1 MEQGVTDVAALLG
14 GLSGW
19 QRAGYPLVGDLVVT
33 PAPEPTVAGEEMT
46 PEPGTAGSAGAP
58 VTMIEYSDYQ

>member
-14 GLSGW
+14 GLSAW
-19 QRAGYPLVGDLVVT
+19 QQAGYPLVGDLAFT
-33 PAPEPTVAGEEMT
+33 PTPEPTVTGEEMT
-46 PEPGTAGSAGAP
+46 PEPGTTGSVDAP